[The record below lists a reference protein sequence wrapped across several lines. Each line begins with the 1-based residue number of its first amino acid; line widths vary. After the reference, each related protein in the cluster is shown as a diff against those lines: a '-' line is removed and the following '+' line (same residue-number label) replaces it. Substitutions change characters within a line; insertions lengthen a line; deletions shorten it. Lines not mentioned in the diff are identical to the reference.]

1 MKISEILWLAANK
14 YLISGDPREESDF
27 KSVYSCIAITCA
39 SHHEVNPFE
48 AEQAKGF
55 YESLAV
61 LDRDNF
67 SFSLH
72 AENLLPIGEYGYLS
86 CSQYRERQQI
96 RYCWLML
103 ASQIAEEEGL

>member
-14 YLISGDPREESDF
+14 TLMPCHHSQGGEDEQTYF
-27 KSVYSCIAITCA
+27 SCLAILNLKDYGVP
-39 SHHEVNPFE
+39 HHRAV
-48 AEQAKGF
+48 QAKEF

-61 LDRDNF
+61 FNVGLTTFTEHVSNF
-67 SFSLH
+67 
-72 AENLLPIGEYGYLS
+72 LPYLGDTPDKN
-86 CSQYRERQQI
+86 QTERQQI